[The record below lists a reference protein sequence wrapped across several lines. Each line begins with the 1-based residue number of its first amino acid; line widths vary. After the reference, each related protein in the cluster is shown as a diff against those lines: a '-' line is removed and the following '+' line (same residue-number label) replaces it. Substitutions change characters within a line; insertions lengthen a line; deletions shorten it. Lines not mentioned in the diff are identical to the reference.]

1 MKIPDDWRE
10 FIALMNSHG
19 VEYLLVG
26 GHAVGFHGHPRLTG
40 DIDFFVRPTVENAAA
55 LASVL
60 EEFGFE
66 KTAELRKEFSKP
78 DKIVQLGRPPFRIDL
93 LTSISGVDF
102 ADAEAGCKAA
112 VLDGVP
118 VRVIGKEA
126 LLTNKRAS
134 GRPKDLVDVA
144 ELQKVDQVKGR

>member
-19 VEYLLVG
+19 VDYLLVG

-40 DIDFFVRPTVENAAA
+40 DIDFFVRPTAENAAA

-66 KTAELRKEFSKP
+66 KTDELREEFAKP
-78 DKIVQLGRPPFRIDL
+78 DKIVQLGRPPFPL
-93 LTSISGVDF
+93 SASI
-102 ADAEAGCKAA
+102 C
-112 VLDGVP
+112 
-118 VRVIGKEA
+118 
-126 LLTNKRAS
+126 
-134 GRPKDLVDVA
+134 
-144 ELQKVDQVKGR
+144 

>member
-19 VEYLLVG
+19 VDYLLVG

-40 DIDFFVRPTVENAAA
+40 DIDFFVRPTAENAAA

-66 KTAELRKEFSKP
+66 KTDELRKEFAKP

-93 LTSISGVDF
+93 LTSISGVNF
-102 ADAEAGCKAA
+102 ADAEAECMAA
-112 VLDGVP
+112 VLDGVAI
-118 VRVIGKEA
+118 RVIGKEA
-126 LLTNKRAS
+126 LLTNKRTS

-144 ELQKVDQVKGR
+144 ELEKVDRVKGR